1 MLESKNILL
10 DIGRAQNADHAGP
23 AGFSQDAAA
32 EKPEQFSALLG
43 AAVGKFKAAES
54 GNKTPLSTQ
63 QTAAADIKPPGLL
76 STRVLQG
83 GTALIVAGPEPTDA
97 GLLAFAR
104 AQGIDPEALGLAAA
118 VTPQQSGATL
128 NAAAFMADTVLSK
141 SSSSA
146 GASITRPGGVD
157 RSVAEGSVVEGS
169 VVEGSVVEGSV
180 AGAATKQATLSNL
193 MIKPLSPAADTSSMA
208 DTVLSKSSSSAGAS
222 ITRPGGVDRSVAE
235 GSVVE
240 GSVAGAATKQAT
252 LSNLM
257 IKPLSPAADT
267 SSISVQE
274 LAAKTASKGA
284 ELDNPMAT
292 INPNAAT
299 AVLQRTLLDGKFLS
313 PQQHLSSAQH
323 SNLASVG
330 DDASMSNLKPHEA
343 ANPNSQNLSG
353 KLTQGSLLAVDT
365 VKKTLHIKPE
375 TTISSGRLEAGAASL
390 DGASV
395 ATEASQ
401 LKIGPKMADAFLQQH
416 RHRQNLAPTK
426 MDAIN
431 LTEAKALTA
440 SASSTLSSA
449 PVLSASVASAPMF
462 AEATATS
469 GAAASGLKSDL
480 SAAAPAEDTRQEMLR
495 RQDDYTQLSRQLTDA
510 LGKRLTAQI
519 QRGSWHVEMELH
531 PKSLGRVEVQLEMKN
546 GELEARF
553 IAANATTRDLIN
565 EGMPRLREAFQEH
578 GTETAYKDLGTA
590 NQGADDGKPTA
601 SGNGAPGSDKR
612 LDPDVEG
619 VSGKNSQQL
628 SADGLDVLV

>member
-23 AGFSQDAAA
+23 AGFSQEAAA

-169 VVEGSVVEGSV
+169 V
-180 AGAATKQATLSNL
+180 
-193 MIKPLSPAADTSSMA
+193 
-208 DTVLSKSSSSAGAS
+208 
-222 ITRPGGVDRSVAE
+222 
-235 GSVVE
+235 
-240 GSVAGAATKQAT
+240 AGAATKQAT

-330 DDASMSNLKPHEA
+330 DDASMSDLKPHEA

-440 SASSTLSSA
+440 SASSALSSA

-480 SAAAPAEDTRQEMLR
+480 SAAAPAEDARQEMLR

>member
-157 RSVAEGSVVEGS
+157 RSVAEGS

>member
-169 VVEGSVVEGSV
+169 V

-193 MIKPLSPAADTSSMA
+193 MIKPLSPAADTSY
-208 DTVLSKSSSSAGAS
+208 
-222 ITRPGGVDRSVAE
+222 
-235 GSVVE
+235 
-240 GSVAGAATKQAT
+240 
-252 LSNLM
+252 
-257 IKPLSPAADT
+257 
-267 SSISVQE
+267 ISVQE

>member
-23 AGFSQDAAA
+23 AGFSQDAAT

-157 RSVAEGSVVEGS
+157 RSVA
-169 VVEGSVVEGSV
+169 EGSVVEGSV

>member
-128 NAAAFMADTVLSK
+128 NVAAF
-141 SSSSA
+141 
-146 GASITRPGGVD
+146 
-157 RSVAEGSVVEGS
+157 
-169 VVEGSVVEGSV
+169 
-180 AGAATKQATLSNL
+180 
-193 MIKPLSPAADTSSMA
+193 MA

>member
-128 NAAAFMADTVLSK
+128 NAAAF
-141 SSSSA
+141 
-146 GASITRPGGVD
+146 
-157 RSVAEGSVVEGS
+157 
-169 VVEGSVVEGSV
+169 
-180 AGAATKQATLSNL
+180 
-193 MIKPLSPAADTSSMA
+193 MA

>member
-169 VVEGSVVEGSV
+169 V

-222 ITRPGGVDRSVAE
+222 ITRPGGVDRSVAEGSVVE

>member
-157 RSVAEGSVVEGS
+157 RG
-169 VVEGSVVEGSV
+169 
-180 AGAATKQATLSNL
+180 
-193 MIKPLSPAADTSSMA
+193 
-208 DTVLSKSSSSAGAS
+208 
-222 ITRPGGVDRSVAE
+222 VAE

-267 SSISVQE
+267 SYISVQE

>member
-10 DIGRAQNADHAGP
+10 DIGRAQNTDKAGP
-23 AGFSQDAAA
+23 AGLSQDAAT
-32 EKPEQFSALLG
+32 EKSGQFSALLG
-43 AAVGKFKAAES
+43 NAVGKFKAAES
-54 GNKTPLSTQ
+54 GNKAPLSAQ
-63 QTAAADIKPPGLL
+63 QSAAADSKLSGLL

-118 VTPQQSGATL
+118 ETPQQSGATL
-128 NAAAFMADTVLSK
+128 NAAAFKADTVLSESA

-146 GASITRPGGVD
+146 
-157 RSVAEGSVVEGS
+157 
-169 VVEGSVVEGSV
+169 
-180 AGAATKQATLSNL
+180 ATKETTPSNL
-193 MIKPLSPAADTSSMA
+193 MIRALSP
-208 DTVLSKSSSSAGAS
+208 G
-222 ITRPGGVDRSVAE
+222 
-235 GSVVE
+235 
-240 GSVAGAATKQAT
+240 
-252 LSNLM
+252 
-257 IKPLSPAADT
+257 ADT
-267 SSISVQE
+267 SSIAIHG
-274 LAAKTASKGA
+274 LAAKTVSKSA
-284 ELDNPMAT
+284 DLDNPMLT
-292 INPNAAT
+292 INPNAAK
-299 AVLQRTLLDGKFLS
+299 AVPQRPLLESKFLS
-313 PQQHLSSAQH
+313 PQQHLSSARH

-330 DDASMSNLKPHEA
+330 DDASTAALKPHEA
-343 ANPNSQNLSG
+343 AN
-353 KLTQGSLLAVDT
+353 TD
-365 VKKTLHIKPE
+365 KKTLHIKAE

-390 DGASV
+390 DGGSV
-395 ATEASQ
+395 ATIASQ
-401 LKIGPKMADAFLQQH
+401 LKIGPKMAEEFLQRY

-440 SASSTLSSA
+440 SASSALSSA
-449 PVLSASVASAPMF
+449 PVLSASVGSAPLF

-469 GAAASGLKSDL
+469 GAAASSLKSDL
-480 SAAAPAEDTRQEMLR
+480 SAAAPAEDARQEMLR

-590 NQGADDGKPTA
+590 NQGAHDGKPTA

-612 LDPDVEG
+612 LDPGVEG

>member
-10 DIGRAQNADHAGP
+10 DIGRAQNTDKAGP
-23 AGFSQDAAA
+23 AGLSQDAAT
-32 EKPEQFSALLG
+32 EKSGQFSALLG
-43 AAVGKFKAAES
+43 NAVGKFKAAES
-54 GNKTPLSTQ
+54 GNKTPLSAQ
-63 QTAAADIKPPGLL
+63 QSVAADIKSSELL

-128 NAAAFMADTVLSK
+128 NSAAFMADTVLSK

-146 GASITRPGGVD
+146 GA
-157 RSVAEGSVVEGS
+157 
-169 VVEGSVVEGSV
+169 
-180 AGAATKQATLSNL
+180 ATKQATPSNL
-193 MIKPLSPAADTSSMA
+193 MIKPLSPD
-208 DTVLSKSSSSAGAS
+208 D
-222 ITRPGGVDRSVAE
+222 
-235 GSVVE
+235 
-240 GSVAGAATKQAT
+240 
-252 LSNLM
+252 
-257 IKPLSPAADT
+257 DT
-267 SSISVQE
+267 SSIAAQE

-299 AVLQRTLLDGKFLS
+299 AVVQRTLLDGKFLS

-323 SNLASVG
+323 SILASVG
-330 DDASMSNLKPHEA
+330 DDASMSELKPHEV

-353 KLTQGSLLAVDT
+353 KLTQDSLSAADT
-365 VKKTLHIKPE
+365 VKKTLHIKTE
-375 TTISSGRLEAGAASL
+375 TTISSGRLEAVAASL

-395 ATEASQ
+395 ATVASQ

-440 SASSTLSSA
+440 SASSALSSA
-449 PVLSASVASAPMF
+449 PLF

-480 SAAAPAEDTRQEMLR
+480 SAAAPAEDARQEMLR

-590 NQGADDGKPTA
+590 NQGAHDGKPTA
-601 SGNGAPGSDKR
+601 SGDGARGSDKR
-612 LDPDVEG
+612 LDPDVQG

>member
-10 DIGRAQNADHAGP
+10 DIGRAQNADHVGP

-43 AAVGKFKAAES
+43 AAVGQFKAAES

-157 RSVAEGSVVEGS
+157 RSVAEGSV
-169 VVEGSVVEGSV
+169 
-180 AGAATKQATLSNL
+180 
-193 MIKPLSPAADTSSMA
+193 I
-208 DTVLSKSSSSAGAS
+208 
-222 ITRPGGVDRSVAE
+222 
-235 GSVVE
+235 E

-330 DDASMSNLKPHEA
+330 DDASMSDLKPHEA

-531 PKSLGRVEVQLEMKN
+531 PKNLGRVEVQLEMKN

>member
-1 MLESKNILL
+1 
-10 DIGRAQNADHAGP
+10 
-23 AGFSQDAAA
+23 
-32 EKPEQFSALLG
+32 
-43 AAVGKFKAAES
+43 
-54 GNKTPLSTQ
+54 
-63 QTAAADIKPPGLL
+63 
-76 STRVLQG
+76 
-83 GTALIVAGPEPTDA
+83 
-97 GLLAFAR
+97 
-104 AQGIDPEALGLAAA
+104 
-118 VTPQQSGATL
+118 
-128 NAAAFMADTVLSK
+128 
-141 SSSSA
+141 
-146 GASITRPGGVD
+146 
-157 RSVAEGSVVEGS
+157 
-169 VVEGSVVEGSV
+169 
-180 AGAATKQATLSNL
+180 

>member
-128 NAAAFMADTVLSK
+128 NA
-141 SSSSA
+141 
-146 GASITRPGGVD
+146 
-157 RSVAEGSVVEGS
+157 
-169 VVEGSVVEGSV
+169 
-180 AGAATKQATLSNL
+180 
-193 MIKPLSPAADTSSMA
+193 TSSMA

>member
-169 VVEGSVVEGSV
+169 V
-180 AGAATKQATLSNL
+180 
-193 MIKPLSPAADTSSMA
+193 
-208 DTVLSKSSSSAGAS
+208 
-222 ITRPGGVDRSVAE
+222 
-235 GSVVE
+235 
-240 GSVAGAATKQAT
+240 AGAATKQAT

-299 AVLQRTLLDGKFLS
+299 AVLQRTLLDGRFLS

-323 SNLASVG
+323 SNLTSVG
-330 DDASMSNLKPHEA
+330 DDASMSDLKPHEA

-440 SASSTLSSA
+440 SASSALSSA

-480 SAAAPAEDTRQEMLR
+480 SAAAPAEDARQEMLR

>member
-10 DIGRAQNADHAGP
+10 DIGRAQNTDKAGP
-23 AGFSQDAAA
+23 AGLSQDAAT
-32 EKPEQFSALLG
+32 EKSGQFSALLG
-43 AAVGKFKAAES
+43 NAVGKFKAAES
-54 GNKTPLSTQ
+54 GNKAPLSAQ
-63 QTAAADIKPPGLL
+63 QSVAADIKCSELL

-128 NAAAFMADTVLSK
+128 NSAAFMADTVLSK

-146 GASITRPGGVD
+146 GA
-157 RSVAEGSVVEGS
+157 
-169 VVEGSVVEGSV
+169 
-180 AGAATKQATLSNL
+180 ATKQATPSNL
-193 MIKPLSPAADTSSMA
+193 MIKPLSPD
-208 DTVLSKSSSSAGAS
+208 D
-222 ITRPGGVDRSVAE
+222 
-235 GSVVE
+235 
-240 GSVAGAATKQAT
+240 
-252 LSNLM
+252 
-257 IKPLSPAADT
+257 DT
-267 SSISVQE
+267 SSIAVQE
-274 LAAKTASKGA
+274 LAAKSASKGA

-299 AVLQRTLLDGKFLS
+299 AVVQRTLLDGKFLS

-323 SNLASVG
+323 SILASVG
-330 DDASMSNLKPHEA
+330 DDASMSELKPHEVV
-343 ANPNSQNLSG
+343 NPNSQNLSG
-353 KLTQGSLLAVDT
+353 KLTQDSLSAADT
-365 VKKTLHIKPE
+365 VKKTLHIKTE

-395 ATEASQ
+395 ATVASQ

-440 SASSTLSSA
+440 SASSALSSA
-449 PVLSASVASAPMF
+449 PVLSASVASAPLF

-480 SAAAPAEDTRQEMLR
+480 SAAAPAEDARQEMLR

-590 NQGADDGKPTA
+590 NQGAHDGKPTA
-601 SGNGAPGSDKR
+601 SGDGARGSDKR

>member
-97 GLLAFAR
+97 GLLTFAC

-128 NAAAFMADTVLSK
+128 NAAAF
-141 SSSSA
+141 
-146 GASITRPGGVD
+146 
-157 RSVAEGSVVEGS
+157 
-169 VVEGSVVEGSV
+169 
-180 AGAATKQATLSNL
+180 
-193 MIKPLSPAADTSSMA
+193 MA

-353 KLTQGSLLAVDT
+353 KLTQGSLLAVNT

-375 TTISSGRLEAGAASL
+375 TIISSGRLEAGAASL

>member
-10 DIGRAQNADHAGP
+10 DIGRARNADHTGP

-54 GNKTPLSTQ
+54 GNKTPLLAQ
-63 QTAAADIKPPGLL
+63 QPAAADSKPPGLL

-141 SSSSA
+141 SASST
-146 GASITRPGGVD
+146 GASFTRPSGVD
-157 RSVAEGSVVEGS
+157 
-169 VVEGSVVEGSV
+169 GSV
-180 AGAATKQATLSNL
+180 AGAATKQATPSNL
-193 MIKPLSPAADTSSMA
+193 MIKALSPAADM
-208 DTVLSKSSSSAGAS
+208 
-222 ITRPGGVDRSVAE
+222 
-235 GSVVE
+235 
-240 GSVAGAATKQAT
+240 
-252 LSNLM
+252 
-257 IKPLSPAADT
+257 
-267 SSISVQE
+267 SSIAVQE
-274 LAAKTASKGA
+274 LAAKSASKDA
-284 ELDNPMAT
+284 ELDNPMST
-292 INPNAAT
+292 INSNAAT
-299 AVLQRTLLDGKFLS
+299 AVVQNTLLEGKFIS
-313 PQQHLSSAQH
+313 PQQHLSSARH

-330 DDASMSNLKPHEA
+330 DDASMPDLKPHEA
-343 ANPNSQNLSG
+343 ANPNPQNLSG
-353 KLTQGSLLAVDT
+353 KLIQSSLLAADT
-365 VKKTLHIKPE
+365 VKKTLHIKAE

-390 DGASV
+390 DGGSV

-440 SASSTLSSA
+440 SASSALSSA
-449 PVLSASVASAPMF
+449 PVLSASVASAPLF

-469 GAAASGLKSDL
+469 GAAASSLKSDL
-480 SAAAPAEDTRQEMLR
+480 SAAAPAEDARQEMLR

-590 NQGADDGKPTA
+590 NQGAHDGKPTA

-612 LDPDVEG
+612 LDPGVEG
-619 VSGKNSQQL
+619 VSGENSQQL

>member
-23 AGFSQDAAA
+23 AGFSQEAAA

-169 VVEGSVVEGSV
+169 V
-180 AGAATKQATLSNL
+180 
-193 MIKPLSPAADTSSMA
+193 
-208 DTVLSKSSSSAGAS
+208 
-222 ITRPGGVDRSVAE
+222 
-235 GSVVE
+235 
-240 GSVAGAATKQAT
+240 AGAATKQAT

-330 DDASMSNLKPHEA
+330 DDASMSDLKPHEA

-440 SASSTLSSA
+440 SASSALSSA

-480 SAAAPAEDTRQEMLR
+480 SAAAPAEDARQEMLR

-531 PKSLGRVEVQLEMKN
+531 PKRLGRVEVQLEMKN

>member
-10 DIGRAQNADHAGP
+10 DIGRAQSADHAGP

-157 RSVAEGSVVEGS
+157 RSVAK
-169 VVEGSVVEGSV
+169 GSV
-180 AGAATKQATLSNL
+180 AKG
-193 MIKPLSPAADTSSMA
+193 
-208 DTVLSKSSSSAGAS
+208 
-222 ITRPGGVDRSVAE
+222 SVAE

-252 LSNLM
+252 PSNLM

-330 DDASMSNLKPHEA
+330 DDASMSDLKPHEA
-343 ANPNSQNLSG
+343 ANPNSQNLSD
-353 KLTQGSLLAVDT
+353 KLTQGSLLAADT

-440 SASSTLSSA
+440 SASSALSSA

-480 SAAAPAEDTRQEMLR
+480 SAAAPAEDARQEMLR

>member
-10 DIGRAQNADHAGP
+10 DIGRAQNIDHAGP

-54 GNKTPLSTQ
+54 GNKTPLSAQ
-63 QTAAADIKPPGLL
+63 QSAAADSKLSGLL

-118 VTPQQSGATL
+118 ETPQQSGATL
-128 NAAAFMADTVLSK
+128 NAAAFKADTVLSESA

-146 GASITRPGGVD
+146 ANKETTP
-157 RSVAEGSVVEGS
+157 
-169 VVEGSVVEGSV
+169 
-180 AGAATKQATLSNL
+180 SNL
-193 MIKPLSPAADTSSMA
+193 MIRALSP
-208 DTVLSKSSSSAGAS
+208 G
-222 ITRPGGVDRSVAE
+222 
-235 GSVVE
+235 
-240 GSVAGAATKQAT
+240 
-252 LSNLM
+252 
-257 IKPLSPAADT
+257 ADT
-267 SSISVQE
+267 SSIAIQG
-274 LAAKTASKGA
+274 LAAKTVSKSA
-284 ELDNPMAT
+284 DLDNPMLT
-292 INPNAAT
+292 INPNAAK
-299 AVLQRTLLDGKFLS
+299 AVPQRPLLESKFLS
-313 PQQHLSSAQH
+313 PQQHLSSARH

-330 DDASMSNLKPHEA
+330 DDASTAALKPHEA
-343 ANPNSQNLSG
+343 AN
-353 KLTQGSLLAVDT
+353 TD
-365 VKKTLHIKPE
+365 KKTLHIKAE

-390 DGASV
+390 DGGSV
-395 ATEASQ
+395 ATIASQ
-401 LKIGPKMADAFLQQH
+401 LKIGPKMAEEFLQRY

-426 MDAIN
+426 MDVIN
-431 LTEAKALTA
+431 LPEVKALTA
-440 SASSTLSSA
+440 SASSALSSA
-449 PVLSASVASAPMF
+449 PLF
-462 AEATATS
+462 AEATATI
-469 GAAASGLKSDL
+469 GAAASMKSDL
-480 SAAAPAEDTRQEMLR
+480 SAAAPAEDARQEMLR

-578 GTETAYKDLGTA
+578 GTETAYKDLGAA
-590 NQGADDGKPTA
+590 NQGAHDGKPTA

-612 LDPDVEG
+612 LDPDGEG
-619 VSGKNSQQL
+619 FSAKNSQQL

>member
-157 RSVAEGSVVEGS
+157 RSVA
-169 VVEGSVVEGSV
+169 EGSVVEGSV

>member
-1 MLESKNILL
+1 
-10 DIGRAQNADHAGP
+10 
-23 AGFSQDAAA
+23 
-32 EKPEQFSALLG
+32 
-43 AAVGKFKAAES
+43 
-54 GNKTPLSTQ
+54 
-63 QTAAADIKPPGLL
+63 
-76 STRVLQG
+76 
-83 GTALIVAGPEPTDA
+83 
-97 GLLAFAR
+97 
-104 AQGIDPEALGLAAA
+104 
-118 VTPQQSGATL
+118 
-128 NAAAFMADTVLSK
+128 
-141 SSSSA
+141 
-146 GASITRPGGVD
+146 VD
-157 RSVAEGSVVEGS
+157 
-169 VVEGSVVEGSV
+169 GSV

-193 MIKPLSPAADTSSMA
+193 MIKA
-208 DTVLSKSSSSAGAS
+208 
-222 ITRPGGVDRSVAE
+222 
-235 GSVVE
+235 
-240 GSVAGAATKQAT
+240 
-252 LSNLM
+252 
-257 IKPLSPAADT
+257 LSPAADT

-274 LAAKTASKGA
+274 LAAKSASKDA
-284 ELDNPMAT
+284 ELDNPMST
-292 INPNAAT
+292 INSNAAT
-299 AVLQRTLLDGKFLS
+299 AVVQNTLLAGKFLS

-323 SNLASVG
+323 SILASVG
-330 DDASMSNLKPHEA
+330 DDASMSELKPHEV

-353 KLTQGSLLAVDT
+353 KLTQDSLSAADT
-365 VKKTLHIKPE
+365 VKKTLHIKTE

-395 ATEASQ
+395 ATVASQ

-440 SASSTLSSA
+440 SASSALSSA
-449 PVLSASVASAPMF
+449 PVLSASVGSAPLF

-480 SAAAPAEDTRQEMLR
+480 SAAAPAEDARQEMLR

-590 NQGADDGKPTA
+590 NQGAHDGKPTA
-601 SGNGAPGSDKR
+601 SGDGARGSDKR

>member
-128 NAAAFMADTVLSK
+128 NAAAFMADT
-141 SSSSA
+141 A
-146 GASITRPGGVD
+146 
-157 RSVAEGSVVEGS
+157 
-169 VVEGSVVEGSV
+169 
-180 AGAATKQATLSNL
+180 
-193 MIKPLSPAADTSSMA
+193 
-208 DTVLSKSSSSAGAS
+208 LSKSSSSAGAS

>member
-10 DIGRAQNADHAGP
+10 DIGRAQNADHVGP

-43 AAVGKFKAAES
+43 AAVGQFKAAES

-128 NAAAFMADTVLSK
+128 NAAAF
-141 SSSSA
+141 
-146 GASITRPGGVD
+146 
-157 RSVAEGSVVEGS
+157 
-169 VVEGSVVEGSV
+169 
-180 AGAATKQATLSNL
+180 
-193 MIKPLSPAADTSSMA
+193 MA

-531 PKSLGRVEVQLEMKN
+531 PKNLGRVEVQLEMKN

>member
-169 VVEGSVVEGSV
+169 V
-180 AGAATKQATLSNL
+180 
-193 MIKPLSPAADTSSMA
+193 
-208 DTVLSKSSSSAGAS
+208 
-222 ITRPGGVDRSVAE
+222 
-235 GSVVE
+235 
-240 GSVAGAATKQAT
+240 AGAATKQAT

-330 DDASMSNLKPHEA
+330 DDASMSDLKPHEA

-365 VKKTLHIKPE
+365 VKKTLHTKPE

-416 RHRQNLAPTK
+416 RHRQDLAPTK

-440 SASSTLSSA
+440 SASSALSSA

-480 SAAAPAEDTRQEMLR
+480 SAAAPAEDARQEMLR

>member
-23 AGFSQDAAA
+23 AGFSQDAAT

-128 NAAAFMADTVLSK
+128 NAAAF
-141 SSSSA
+141 
-146 GASITRPGGVD
+146 
-157 RSVAEGSVVEGS
+157 
-169 VVEGSVVEGSV
+169 
-180 AGAATKQATLSNL
+180 
-193 MIKPLSPAADTSSMA
+193 MA

-480 SAAAPAEDTRQEMLR
+480 SAAAPAEDARQEMLR
-495 RQDDYTQLSRQLTDA
+495 RQDDYMQLSRQLTDA

>member
-104 AQGIDPEALGLAAA
+104 SQGIDPEALGLAAA

-128 NAAAFMADTVLSK
+128 NAAAF
-141 SSSSA
+141 
-146 GASITRPGGVD
+146 
-157 RSVAEGSVVEGS
+157 
-169 VVEGSVVEGSV
+169 
-180 AGAATKQATLSNL
+180 
-193 MIKPLSPAADTSSMA
+193 MA

>member
-169 VVEGSVVEGSV
+169 V
-180 AGAATKQATLSNL
+180 
-193 MIKPLSPAADTSSMA
+193 
-208 DTVLSKSSSSAGAS
+208 
-222 ITRPGGVDRSVAE
+222 
-235 GSVVE
+235 
-240 GSVAGAATKQAT
+240 AGAATKQAT

-330 DDASMSNLKPHEA
+330 DDASMSDLKPHEA

-440 SASSTLSSA
+440 SASSALSSA

-480 SAAAPAEDTRQEMLR
+480 SAAAPAEDARQEMLR

>member
-10 DIGRAQNADHAGP
+10 DIGRAQNADHVGP

-43 AAVGKFKAAES
+43 AAVGQFKAAES

-146 GASITRPGGVD
+146 GASITWPGGVD
-157 RSVAEGSVVEGS
+157 RSVAEGSV
-169 VVEGSVVEGSV
+169 
-180 AGAATKQATLSNL
+180 
-193 MIKPLSPAADTSSMA
+193 I
-208 DTVLSKSSSSAGAS
+208 
-222 ITRPGGVDRSVAE
+222 
-235 GSVVE
+235 E

-330 DDASMSNLKPHEA
+330 DDASMSDLKPHEA

-353 KLTQGSLLAVDT
+353 KLAQGSLLAVDT

-375 TTISSGRLEAGAASL
+375 TTISSGRLEAGAVSL

-440 SASSTLSSA
+440 SASSALSSA

-480 SAAAPAEDTRQEMLR
+480 SAAAPAEDARQEMLR

-510 LGKRLTAQI
+510 LGKRLTVQI

-590 NQGADDGKPTA
+590 SQGADDGKPTA

>member
-146 GASITRPGGVD
+146 GASMTRPGGVD
-157 RSVAEGSVVEGS
+157 R
-169 VVEGSVVEGSV
+169 
-180 AGAATKQATLSNL
+180 
-193 MIKPLSPAADTSSMA
+193 
-208 DTVLSKSSSSAGAS
+208 
-222 ITRPGGVDRSVAE
+222 
-235 GSVVE
+235 
-240 GSVAGAATKQAT
+240 SVAGAATKQAT

-330 DDASMSNLKPHEA
+330 DDASMSDLKPHEA

-440 SASSTLSSA
+440 SASSALSSA

-480 SAAAPAEDTRQEMLR
+480 SAAAPAEDARQEMLR

>member
-10 DIGRAQNADHAGP
+10 DIGRAQNADHVGP

-43 AAVGKFKAAES
+43 AAVGQFKAAES

-128 NAAAFMADTVLSK
+128 NAAAF
-141 SSSSA
+141 
-146 GASITRPGGVD
+146 
-157 RSVAEGSVVEGS
+157 
-169 VVEGSVVEGSV
+169 
-180 AGAATKQATLSNL
+180 
-193 MIKPLSPAADTSSMA
+193 MA

>member
-169 VVEGSVVEGSV
+169 V

-257 IKPLSPAADT
+257 IKPLSQAADT

-274 LAAKTASKGA
+274 LAAKTPSKGA